1 LRNWQERHH
10 GAIPLTVF
18 SALRFSVA
26 FMELPLFDILTGAIL
41 TLFFVVF
48 LLVYFLNRTLKAAGW
63 VSLCF
68 LGGIIAQVI
77 DKNRSVFEPY
87 YIDELA
93 IPIYWASFV
102 SVITAYA
109 SRVNVQVNRRAI
121 SVIIGFGILVLA
133 ATFRNP
139 EYVALRSI
147 LMDCVGGAI
156 LLTGTPILLRRRSN
170 LIENILFWYN
180 SIAVAICYART
191 AILIFDI
198 APSGFATSSDFYEVV
213 FYMTSAIAAMAGA
226 NIIFIVMGVDT
237 LSRLQR
243 EAMIDPLTGLYNR
256 RGMSM
261 VVNRAES
268 KDAID
273 STLGRAVMLFD
284 IDHFKR
290 INDEFGHEAG
300 DAVLAKIG
308 TTTTQLMEYHGHVAR
323 TGGEEFLMLF
333 NAESSPVARVIAEH
347 LRVAIGL
354 LVHEDLPPDMR
365 ITASFGIAYVREG
378 ETFKRT
384 VRRSD
389 AALYVAKDNGRNR
402 VCLAEGDEMP
412 KELRAMG

>member
-1 LRNWQERHH
+1 
-10 GAIPLTVF
+10 
-18 SALRFSVA
+18 
-26 FMELPLFDILTGAIL
+26 MELPLFDILTGAIL
-41 TLFFVVF
+41 ALFFVVF
-48 LLVYFLNRTLKAAGW
+48 LLVYILNRSIPAAGW

-77 DKNRSVFEPY
+77 DKNRPVFEPY

-102 SVITAYA
+102 AVITAYA
-109 SRVNVQVNRRAI
+109 SRVKAQVNWRI
-121 SVIIGFGILVLA
+121 IMLILSVGLLALA

-139 EYVALRSI
+139 DYVEWRSV
-147 LMDCVGGAI
+147 LMDIVGGAI
-156 LLTGTPILLRRRSN
+156 LLSGTPILLRSRTN
-170 LIENILFWYN
+170 LIENIMLLYN
-180 SIAVAICYART
+180 SIAVAISFLRT
-191 AILIFDI
+191 SILIFDI
-198 APSGFATSSDFYEVV
+198 APSNFATSSDFYEVV
-213 FYMTSAIAAMAGA
+213 FYMTSAITAMAGA
-226 NIIFIVMGVDT
+226 NIIFIVMGVDA

-243 EAMIDPLTGLYNR
+243 DAMIDPLTGLYNR
-256 RGMSM
+256 RGMAM
-261 VVNRAES
+261 VVNRIEGRDGA
-268 KDAID
+268 DQ
-273 STLGRAVMLFD
+273 TLGRAVMLFD

-308 TTTTQLMEYHGHVAR
+308 ATTTQLMEYHGHVAR

-378 ETFKRT
+378 ETLKRT

-389 AALYVAKDNGRNR
+389 TALYIAKDMGRNR
-402 VCLAEGDEMP
+402 VCMAQGDEMHQNA
-412 KELRAMG
+412 KATG